1 VAEVVKNSFKGESA
15 GTFLGAS
22 QIFHIAIVHEVVLV
36 SFFLTEF
43 RSSAAAS

>member
-1 VAEVVKNSFKGESA
+1 VAEVVKNNFEGESA

-22 QIFHIAIVHEVVLV
+22 QIFRTAIVLEVILI

-43 RSSAAAS
+43 RSSAATS

>member
-1 VAEVVKNSFKGESA
+1 VAEVVKNSFEGESA

-22 QIFHIAIVHEVVLV
+22 QIYRTAVVHEVVLV

-43 RSSAAAS
+43 HSSAATS